1 MCNAKAVA
9 IVGIAAL
16 GAATGGFGL
25 LAAAPELAVAGTGLS
40 ATAGGITGLTATAA
54 GTGLAA
60 GSATA
65 IGSGIGA
72 GLTAGATAT
81 TGMTALQTAALYS
94 SMAGAGL
101 SAYGQ
106 YQGAQAAKDA
116 ANYNAKVAEMQ
127 AADARDRGVYEQEA
141 LGRKIGQMRGQQRAN
156 MAANGLDLTDGTPA
170 ALLDQTDYYGL
181 EDQRTLANNI
191 NREAAGYG
199 TRANLARAQ
208 ADGYDPAMSASA
220 SLLTNAGTVAD
231 RWYKY
236 RG

>member
-1 MCNAKAVA
+1 MCNARAVGTAIIAVA
-9 IVGIAAL
+9 AVYTGGAAL
-16 GAATGGFGL
+16 GAWG
-25 LAAAPELAVAGTGLS
+25 AAAGTTAAAAG
-40 ATAGGITGLTATAA
+40 TAA
-54 GTGLAA
+54 GTAAA
-60 GSATA
+60 GTAAAGTVGAAT
-65 IGSGIGA
+65 GA
-72 GLTAGATAT
+72 AT
-81 TGMTALQTAALYS
+81 TGMTALQTASLYS

-156 MAANGLDLTDGTPA
+156 MAANGLDLSDGTPA

-208 ADGYDPAMSASA
+208 ADGYDPAMAASA

>member
-1 MCNAKAVA
+1 MCNARAVGTAIIAVA
-9 IVGIAAL
+9 AVYTGGAAL
-16 GAATGGFGL
+16 GAWG
-25 LAAAPELAVAGTGLS
+25 AAAGTTAAAAG
-40 ATAGGITGLTATAA
+40 TAA
-54 GTGLAA
+54 GTAAA
-60 GSATA
+60 GTA
-65 IGSGIGA
+65 AAEVAAGTVGA
-72 GLTAGATAT
+72 ATAGAAT
-81 TGMTALQTAALYS
+81 TGMTALQTASLYT

-208 ADGYDPAMSASA
+208 ADGYDPTMAASA